1 MLVAA
6 INRFTRRAKG
16 LASAPTYMINLSI
29 FWSARPRLIVLL
41 SIFLGTALQELPA
54 QQLVHVPADQP
65 NLATAVAAVSDGGVI
80 EFAGGTY
87 QSPAGGYTL
96 YDLPSPKSFTVRA
109 AAGTAVVFSGGL
121 TTDILRIAPA
131 NLAKFGLIT
140 FEFITFADG
149 VTNDNFLGG
158 GMTLVNAKA
167 VFKSCTF
174 QNNSAAGSGT
184 GGGAQWIAGSLVS
197 FDNCVWSGN
206 TSPNFGGGMSINGSR
221 VYIRNSRFTGNR
233 VDLPNHKAN
242 STGGAIYVADATVR
256 ISNCSFDNNRA
267 GYVGGA
273 IDTNGS
279 WKDPLSTPSVD
290 IVIRDSSF
298 TGNRAQFDPS
308 VPAHAPAVGGA
319 AHFEGQTTA
328 KIYNCRFTNNTARQG
343 GAISNYLAITE
354 FTGCVFKGN
363 QATGVGADGG
373 QGGAIIALSSENPGT
388 NHRSIQ
394 LSMTDCLIQG
404 SGPSVKSA
412 RQGGG
417 IFAEGDM
424 NFAYGLG
431 GAAVNGTPASNR
443 AVVVL
448 NRVVLADTAAIGDP
462 STPGG
467 LPGTGGAILGTF
479 VDLTM
484 TDSIVENCFSN
495 NSGAG
500 IQLINGS
507 IVNITK
513 STIAG
518 CNSGE
523 QGTAITL
530 FGGSLNMS
538 DSNIINNRING
549 PGRGVGITS
558 APSPASGGVPDFE
571 VTGIIQNCL
580 FSNNVG
586 ETTIFDG
593 DRSTPPFNQLQY
605 NGNRF
610 SPVANVYIN
619 DSTGS
624 AKTVSELNALRI
636 GRSDRTITDKSVVDN
651 VDAAGTAPAGALL
664 MIPPIIP
671 SSGAPGE
678 ALPIPSYVAYA
689 ASVPPSLD
697 GAAQRADAAVVP
709 ASNDGAHTLTVG
721 SNTFTTSPP
730 QAVALNIA
738 TRLPV
743 GSSQNV
749 LIGGFIIQGSAP
761 KRVVI
766 RAVGPSLNGVLGAA
780 LQDPKLELHDGS
792 GIIANNDNWR
802 STQIGGLIGSEQAI
816 DLEGTGLAP
825 TNDAESAMVLTLD
838 PGVYTAVIGGANNTT
853 GIAIVEIYDLDA
865 VYPSRLANIS
875 TRGFIQAGDNVMI
888 GGFIYLGGAG
898 QTQVVLRAI
907 GPSLSALG
915 ITNPLSDPILELH
928 DANGGTVASNDD
940 WKSSPDVATLQRLG
954 FQLSND
960 AESAIY
966 QNALARGAYTA
977 IVRGKNGD
985 TGVGVVE
992 AYIF

>member
-1 MLVAA
+1 MSYSKSRLYKFVACLPLCWIA
-6 INRFTRRAKG
+6 
-16 LASAPTYMINLSI
+16 LADLS
-29 FWSARPRLIVLL
+29 
-41 SIFLGTALQELPA
+41 A
-54 QQLVHVPADQP
+54 QQIIRVPADQP
-65 NLATAVAAVSDGGVI
+65 NLATAVAAVSDGGII
-80 EFAGGTY
+80 EFAAGTY
-87 QSPAGGYTL
+87 QSPAGGFTL
-96 YDLPSPKSFTVRA
+96 YDLPAPKAFTVRA
-109 AAGTAVVFSGGL
+109 AAGAAVVFSGGGS
-121 TTDILRIAPA
+121 TDILRIAPA
-131 NLAKFGLIT
+131 NLAKFGQIT

-149 VTNDNFLGG
+149 VQRDPFMGG
-158 GMTLVNAKA
+158 ALTLVNSKV

-174 QNNSAAGSGT
+174 QNNSAGSKNGT

-197 FDNCVWSGN
+197 FNNCIWSGN
-206 TSPNFGGGMSINGSR
+206 TSPNFGGGMSITGSR
-221 VYIRNSRFTGNR
+221 VYIRNSRFTANR
-233 VDLPNHKAN
+233 VDVPNH
-242 STGGAIYVADATVR
+242 STNAAGGAIYIGDGTVR
-256 ISNCSFDNNRA
+256 ISSCAFDNNRA

-279 WKDPLSTPSVD
+279 WKDPTASPTVD
-290 IVIRDSSF
+290 IIIRDSSF

-308 VPAHAPAVGGA
+308 VPFTAPALGGA

-328 KIYNCRFTNNTARQG
+328 KIYNCRFTDNTARQA

-363 QATGVGADGG
+363 QATGTGAEGG
-373 QGGAIIALSSENPGT
+373 QGGTILALSSENPGI
-388 NHRSIQ
+388 NHRSAQ
-394 LSMTDCLIQG
+394 LIMTDCLIQG
-404 SGPSVKSA
+404 SGASVKSA
-412 RQGGG
+412 RQGGCIYAG
-417 IFAEGDM
+417 GDM

-431 GAAVNGTPASNR
+431 GAPVNGTPASNR
-443 AVVVL
+443 AMIVL
-448 NRVVLADTAAIGDP
+448 NRVVLADAAALGDP
-462 STPGG
+462 AAPGG
-467 LPGTGGAILGTF
+467 LPGTGGAILGAF

-484 TDSIVENCFSN
+484 NDSIVENCTTN

-500 IQLINGS
+500 IQLIEGS
-507 IVNITK
+507 VANITRT
-513 STIAG
+513 TIAR
-518 CNSGE
+518 CASGE

-549 PGRGVGITS
+549 AGRGVGITS
-558 APSPASGGVPDFE
+558 APSPASAGVPDFE

-580 FSNNVG
+580 FSNNIG
-586 ETTIFDG
+586 ETTIYDG
-593 DRSTPPFNQLQY
+593 DRITPPFNQLQY

-619 DSTGS
+619 DVTGPVP
-624 AKTVSELNALRI
+624 KTVSELNALRI
-636 GRSDRTITDKSVVDN
+636 GRSDRTVTDKSAVDN
-651 VDAAGTAPAGALL
+651 VDAAGTSPAGALL

-671 SSGAPGE
+671 ASGAPGE
-678 ALPIPSYVAYA
+678 PLPIPSYVAYA

-697 GAAQRADAAVVP
+697 GTVQRTDAAVVS
-709 ASNDGAHTLTVG
+709 ASNDGAHALTVG

-730 QAVALNIA
+730 QAVAVNIA

-743 GSSQNV
+743 GASQNV

-766 RAVGPSLNGVLGAA
+766 RAVGPSLNGVLGGA

-792 GIIANNDNWR
+792 GAIIANNDNWR
-802 STQIGGLIGSEQAI
+802 STQIGGLIDSEQAI

-825 TNDAESAMVLTLD
+825 NNDAESAMVLTLN
-838 PGVYTAVIGGANNTT
+838 PGVYTAVIAGANNTT
-853 GIAIVEIYDLDA
+853 GIAIVEVYDLDA

-875 TRGFIQAGDNVMI
+875 TRGFIQDGDNIMI

-940 WKSSPDVATLQRLG
+940 WKNSPDAATLQRIG

-977 IVRGKNGD
+977 IVRGKNGG